1 MTKNET
7 LQILNILKIAYP
19 TFYKNISKQEALD
32 IVDLW
37 SSMFEEDD
45 VLLVIAAVKAF
56 IATDDKGY
64 PPVIGVI
71 KKKMREISHPD
82 TMSEM
87 EAWQLVKKAAS
98 NSAYHAKE
106 EFDKLPPTIQ
116 KIIGDYQ
123 TLKDWGLMDM
133 DKFDTVL
140 QSNFMRSF
148 KISSERE
155 KEFLALPPSV
165 REFSR
170 QIASEMEMKKLLD

>member
-37 SSMFEEDD
+37 SNMFEGDD
-45 VLLVIAAVKAF
+45 VLLVINAVKAF

-71 KKKMREISHPD
+71 KKKMREISQPR

-116 KIIGDYQ
+116 KIIGDYR
-123 TLKDWGLMDM
+123 TLKDWGCMDM

-140 QSNFMRSF
+140 QSNFIKFF
-148 KISSERE
+148 KINSE
-155 KEFLALPPSV
+155 KEKEYMALPLSV
-165 REFSR
+165 RNF
-170 QIASEMEMKKLLD
+170 QKGIDSEMEMKKMLE

>member
-1 MTKNET
+1 MNRDET
-7 LQILNILKIAYP
+7 TQILNILRKAYP
-19 TFYKNISKQEALD
+19 VFYKNITKEEAD
-32 IVDLW
+32 DVVSLW
-37 SSMFEEDD
+37 HTMFEGDD
-45 VLLVIAAVKAF
+45 VLLVISAVKAF

-71 KKKMREISHPD
+71 KKKMREISHPE

-98 NSAYHAKE
+98 NSTYHAKE

-116 KIIGDYQ
+116 KIIGDHN
-123 TLKDWGLMDM
+123 TLRDWGLMDTE
-133 DKFDTVL
+133 KFDTVL

-148 KISSERE
+148 RISSERE

-170 QIASEMEMKKLLD
+170 QIASGMEMKKLLE

>member
-37 SSMFEEDD
+37 SNMFEEDD

-82 TMSEM
+82 TMSEI

-116 KIIGDYQ
+116 KIIGDHN
-123 TLKDWGLMDM
+123 TLRDWGLMDM

-140 QSNFMRSF
+140 QSNFIKFF
-148 KISSERE
+148 KINSE
-155 KEFLALPPSV
+155 KEKEYMALPLSV
-165 REFSR
+165 RNFQKGIDSKIRVKNVLE
-170 QIASEMEMKKLLD
+170 

>member
-1 MTKNET
+1 MNREET
-7 LQILNILKIAYP
+7 AQILNILRKAYP
-19 TFYKNISKQEALD
+19 VFYKNITKEEAD
-32 IVDLW
+32 DVVSLW
-37 SSMFEEDD
+37 HTMFEGDD

-87 EAWQLVKKAAS
+87 EAWHLVKKAAS

-123 TLKDWGLMDM
+123 TLKDWGCMDM

-140 QSNFMRSF
+140 QSNFTRSF
-148 KISSERE
+148 RISSERE
-155 KEFLALPPSV
+155 KEYMALPPSV

-170 QIASEMEMKKLLD
+170 QIASGMEMKKMLE

>member
-37 SSMFEEDD
+37 SNMFEGDD
-45 VLLVIAAVKAF
+45 VLLVISAVKAF

-71 KKKMREISHPD
+71 KKKMRELSQPK

-87 EAWQLVKKAAS
+87 EAWHLVKKAAS

-116 KIIGDYQ
+116 KIIGDYR
-123 TLKDWGLMDM
+123 TLKDWGCMDM

-140 QSNFMRSF
+140 QSNFIKFF
-148 KISSERE
+148 KINSE
-155 KEFLALPPSV
+155 KEKEYMALPLSV
-165 REFSR
+165 RNF
-170 QIASEMEMKKLLD
+170 QKGIDYEMEMKKMLE

>member
-1 MTKNET
+1 MTWNET
-7 LQILNILKIAYP
+7 LQILSILKKAYP
-19 TFYKNISKQEALD
+19 AFYKNISKEEAVE
-32 IVDLW
+32 ITDLW
-37 SSMFEEDD
+37 HTMFEGDD
-45 VLLVIAAVKAF
+45 VLLVINAVKAF

-106 EFDKLPPTIQ
+106 EFDKLPPPIQ

-123 TLKDWGLMDM
+123 TLKDWGCIDM

-140 QSNFMRSF
+140 QSNFTRSF
-148 KISSERE
+148 RISSERE
-155 KEFLALPPSV
+155 KEYMALPPSV

-170 QIASEMEMKKLLD
+170 QIASGMEMKKMLE

>member
-1 MTKNET
+1 MTRNET
-7 LQILNILKIAYP
+7 LQILSILRKAYP
-19 TFYKNISKQEALD
+19 VFYKNISKEEAVE
-32 IVDLW
+32 ITDLW
-37 SSMFEEDD
+37 HTMFEGDD

-71 KKKMREISHPD
+71 KKKMREISQPGA
-82 TMSEM
+82 MSEM

-98 NSAYHAKE
+98 NSSYHAKE

-116 KIIGDYQ
+116 KIIGDHN
-123 TLKDWGLMDM
+123 TLRDWGIMDTE
-133 DKFDTVL
+133 KFDTVL

-148 KISSERE
+148 RISSERE
-155 KEFLALPPSV
+155 KEYMALPPSV

-170 QIASEMEMKKLLD
+170 QIASEMEMKKLLE

>member
-7 LQILNILKIAYP
+7 LQIMNILKIAYP

-37 SSMFEEDD
+37 SNMFEEDD

-71 KKKMREISHPD
+71 KKKMRELSQPR

-123 TLKDWGLMDM
+123 TLKDWGLMDTE
-133 DKFDTVL
+133 KFDTVL
-140 QSNFMRSF
+140 QSSFIKFF
-148 KISSERE
+148 KINSE
-155 KEFLALPPSV
+155 KEKEYMALPLSV
-165 REFSR
+165 RNFQKE
-170 QIASEMEMKKLLD
+170 IDSEMRAKKFLE

>member
-1 MTKNET
+1 MTRNET
-7 LQILNILKIAYP
+7 LQILSILRKAYP
-19 TFYKNISKQEALD
+19 VFYKDISKEEAVE
-32 IVDLW
+32 IADLW
-37 SSMFEEDD
+37 HTMFEGDD

-56 IATDDKGY
+56 IATDDKGF

-71 KKKMREISHPD
+71 KKKMREISQPE

-98 NSAYHAKE
+98 NSSYHAKE

-116 KIIGDYQ
+116 KIIGDHN
-123 TLKDWGLMDM
+123 TLRDWGIMDTE
-133 DKFDTVL
+133 KFDTVL

-148 KISSERE
+148 RISSERE
-155 KEFLALPPSV
+155 KEYMALPPSV

-170 QIASEMEMKKLLD
+170 QIASEMEMKKLL

>member
-37 SSMFEEDD
+37 SNMFEEDD
-45 VLLVIAAVKAF
+45 VLLVIAAVKTF

-82 TMSEM
+82 TMSEI

-116 KIIGDYQ
+116 KIIGDHN
-123 TLKDWGLMDM
+123 TLRDWGLMDM

-140 QSNFMRSF
+140 QSNFIKFF
-148 KISSERE
+148 KINSE
-155 KEFLALPPSV
+155 KEKEYKALPLSV
-165 REFSR
+165 RNF
-170 QIASEMEMKKLLD
+170 QKGVDSEMKAKNFLE

>member
-37 SSMFEEDD
+37 SNMFEGDD
-45 VLLVIAAVKAF
+45 VLLVINAVKTF

-71 KKKMREISHPD
+71 KKKMREISQPR

-116 KIIGDYQ
+116 KIIGDYR
-123 TLKDWGLMDM
+123 TLKDWGCMDM

-140 QSNFMRSF
+140 QSNFIKFF
-148 KISSERE
+148 KINSE
-155 KEFLALPPSV
+155 KEKEYMALPLSV
-165 REFSR
+165 RNF
-170 QIASEMEMKKLLD
+170 QKGIDSEMEMKKMLE